1 MELTALKG
9 IGSKTEEYFEKLGV
23 HSQEELLE
31 FFPRDYELFFPPV
44 TVGEIGY
51 KTFAAV
57 RGVFTQDLFQRRVKK
72 MTITTAQFKDE
83 IGKTIKVTWFNAPFM
98 KDAVH
103 PGQLYILRGRV
114 SRKYGVLQLNQ
125 PKVYTP
131 EEYAKKMNSMQ
142 PVYPLTKGLSSNLIA
157 GAVRQAM
164 EGDAFAKLDKEDPI
178 PGEIRVKYGLCKK
191 SYAVSNLHFPES
203 KEAYMAGAVRMSFEE
218 IFLFILS
225 MKRNESDQKTVSD
238 VRIGN
243 CEQTQAFLKSLPY
256 SLTEAQE
263 RVIGEINAD
272 MMSGYVMNRLIQGD
286 VGSGKTVVALAALMN
301 AAYSGYQGA
310 LMAPTEVLASQHY
323 ENITRMFKENGVDL
337 NVALLTGSMT
347 ALEKRVVYDA
357 LESGRIHIIIGT
369 HALFQEKAKYHN
381 LGLVVTDEQHRFG
394 IKQREALAKK
404 AATGVQPHMIVM
416 SATPIPR
423 TLALIIYGN
432 MDVSVIDQLP
442 GGRKPIKNAVVD
454 DSYKE
459 QAYRFIEKEVAKGH
473 QAYIIFPLVE
483 YSEGLDAQNVTDYT
497 EMLRDVLD
505 EQISIGML
513 HGQMP
518 NAKKNEIMTR
528 FAEGKIQVLVS
539 TTVVEVGVD
548 VPNATIMM
556 VEDANRF
563 GLAALHQLR
572 GRVGRGGNQ
581 SYCIFVCNNH
591 SKEAMERLEI
601 LKTSNDGFEIAAKDL
616 ELRGPGEFTGIRQSG
631 ALSFK
636 NFDIYRDADIAQK
649 AIEAVNDYLSGRLR
663 LTKSEEE
670 LLLERT
676 SLEAGAVLL

>member
-9 IGSKTEEYFEKLGV
+9 IGSKTEEYFKKLGV

-157 GAVRQAM
+157 GAVRQAI

-178 PGEIRVKYGLCKK
+178 PGEVRVKYGLCKK

-225 MKRNESDQKTVSD
+225 MKRNESDQKTVSE
-238 VRIGN
+238 VRISN
-243 CEQTQAFLKSLPY
+243 CEQTQAFLKQLPF
-256 SLTEAQE
+256 SLTEAQK
-263 RVIGEINAD
+263 RVIGEINTD
-272 MMSGYVMNRLIQGD
+272 MMSGFVMNRLIQGD
-286 VGSGKTVVALAALMN
+286 VGSGKTIVALAALMN

-323 ENITRMFKENGVDL
+323 ENITRMFKENGIDL

-357 LESGRIHIIIGT
+357 LESGRIHIIVGT

-404 AATGVQPHMIVM
+404 AADGVQPHMIVM

-473 QAYIIFPLVE
+473 QVYIICPLVE

-548 VPNATIMM
+548 VPNATVMM

-601 LKTSNDGFEIAAKDL
+601 LKTSNDGFEIASKDL
-616 ELRGPGEFTGIRQSG
+616 EMRGPGEFTGIRQSG